1 MLETDLQFN
10 KDMSNVI
17 DNLKR
22 MPKYKD
28 KVWEKVTNMHKQLGE
43 ERGTM
48 GIEAGEIF
56 VQRQKDKQRRAER
69 EEVKCREQLILQT
82 SKSSALQAIN
92 LSQLLK
98 KKWSEEKNAY
108 IIMSK
113 VKNET
118 QRTVYANCKNVPYT
132 AVSRRKFRNG

>member
-1 MLETDLQFN
+1 
-10 KDMSNVI
+10 MSNVI

-82 SKSSALQAIN
+82 SKSSAL
-92 LSQLLK
+92 
-98 KKWSEEKNAY
+98 
-108 IIMSK
+108 
-113 VKNET
+113 
-118 QRTVYANCKNVPYT
+118 
-132 AVSRRKFRNG
+132 